1 MNQTVLKKKK
11 TFIGMVKW
19 CSPYVTKHNIRQC
32 DFVCKKKKNNN
43 KSGVRENTGL
53 MDTTTRGPLLS
64 NSGNKCRKINNGKAL
79 TVTQVDTASRSRRA
93 RS

>member
-32 DFVCKKKKNNN
+32 DFVCKKKIIISLVYGKIPA
-43 KSGVRENTGL
+43 SWT
-53 MDTTTRGPLLS
+53 LL
-64 NSGNKCRKINNGKAL
+64 R
-79 TVTQVDTASRSRRA
+79 VDRC
-93 RS
+93 